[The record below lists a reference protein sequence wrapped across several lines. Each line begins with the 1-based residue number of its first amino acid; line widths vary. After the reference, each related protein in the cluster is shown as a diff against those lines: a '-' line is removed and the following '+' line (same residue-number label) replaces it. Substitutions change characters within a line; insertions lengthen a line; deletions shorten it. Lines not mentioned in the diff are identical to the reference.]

1 MDKAKQ
7 LLKMLEGDDHE
18 YSDDEYDDSD
28 QPQSDD
34 IFLSP
39 SGRLGSKVS
48 VSADGKFVGEYS
60 DEDAAEVAVV
70 NWINK
75 HKFYPNIW
83 WQDDHGGHT
92 RYTLDSKNQKKI
104 KI

>member
-1 MDKAKQ
+1 MDKASK
-7 LLKMLEGDDHE
+7 LLHLLEDDDNE
-18 YSDDEYDDSD
+18 FDDDDSD

-34 IFLSP
+34 IFLTP
-39 SGRLGSKVS
+39 SGSLGSKVS

-60 DEDAAEVAVV
+60 GEDAAEVAIV

-75 HKFYPNIW
+75 NKFYPNIW
-83 WQDDHGGHT
+83 WQDDHGGHS
-92 RYTLDSKNQKKI
+92 RYTLEPKNQKKI